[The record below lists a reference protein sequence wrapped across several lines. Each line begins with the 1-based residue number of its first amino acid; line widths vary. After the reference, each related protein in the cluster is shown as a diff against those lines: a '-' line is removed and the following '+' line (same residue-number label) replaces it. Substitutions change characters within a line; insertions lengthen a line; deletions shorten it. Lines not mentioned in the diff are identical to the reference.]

1 MNNKISVVVPV
12 YNIEQYIHRCV
23 NSILAQTYPNIEI
36 IIVDDG
42 STDNSGRIID
52 DIASINSSIRVL
64 HKKNGGVTSARLDGV
79 RIATGD
85 WIAFVDGDD
94 YIEPNMYEVLIN
106 NAIEYQADISHCGY
120 QMVFPSRVDYYYNT
134 QKQII
139 QNNQKG
145 LIDLLSGSF
154 IEPGLCNKLF
164 KTKIV
169 TTIANCNVMD
179 SSIKINE
186 DLLLNYYFFKESKK
200 SVFFDFCPYHYIV
213 RTGSAANSEVSR
225 HFLYDPIEVQKT
237 ILKDVSNNKE
247 LTNIVFGRL
256 AGTYINGAA
265 MTNPD
270 REAYIDEYIKM
281 CRQELKRIKEPF
293 LSGNM
298 SKILKIR
305 YRLCSFSPALYR
317 AFHKIYA
324 KVKGTDKKYEV
335 R

>member
-1 MNNKISVVVPV
+1 MDNKISVIIPV
-12 YNIEQYIHRCV
+12 FNIESYIKRCV
-23 NSILAQTYPNIEI
+23 DSILSQTYPNIEI

-52 DIASINSSIRVL
+52 DIASTNSSIRVL
-64 HKKNGGVTSARLDGV
+64 HKKNGGVTSARLEGV
-79 RIATGD
+79 KIASGD
-85 WIAFVDGDD
+85 WITFVDGDD
-94 YIEPNMYEVLIN
+94 YIEPDMYEVLMKK
-106 NAIEYQADISHCGY
+106 AIDYQADISHCGY

-134 QKQII
+134 HKQII

-200 SVFFDFCPYHYIV
+200 SVYFDFCPYHYIV

-281 CRQELKRIKEPF
+281 CRQELKRIKAPF

-305 YRLCSFSPALYR
+305 YRLCSFSPDLYR
-317 AFHKIYA
+317 VVHKLYA
-324 KVKGTDKKYEV
+324 KLKGTDKKYEV

>member
-1 MNNKISVVVPV
+1 MDNKISVIVPV
-12 YNIEQYIHRCV
+12 FNIESYIKRCV
-23 NSILAQTYPNIEI
+23 DSILSQTYPNIEI

-52 DIASINSSIRVL
+52 DIASTNSSIRVL
-64 HKKNGGVTSARLDGV
+64 HKKNGGVTSARLEGV
-79 RIATGD
+79 KIASGD
-85 WIAFVDGDD
+85 WITFVDGDD
-94 YIEPNMYEVLIN
+94 YIEPDMYEVLMKK
-106 NAIEYQADISHCGY
+106 AIDYQADISHCGY

-134 QKQII
+134 HNIII

-200 SVFFDFCPYHYIV
+200 SVYFDFCPYHYIV

-281 CRQELKRIKEPF
+281 CRQELKRIKAPF

-305 YRLCSFSPALYR
+305 YRLCSFSPDLYR
-317 AFHKIYA
+317 VVHKLYA
-324 KVKGTDKKYEV
+324 KLKGTDKKYEV

>member
-1 MNNKISVVVPV
+1 
-12 YNIEQYIHRCV
+12 
-23 NSILAQTYPNIEI
+23 
-36 IIVDDG
+36 
-42 STDNSGRIID
+42 
-52 DIASINSSIRVL
+52 
-64 HKKNGGVTSARLDGV
+64 
-79 RIATGD
+79 
-85 WIAFVDGDD
+85 
-94 YIEPNMYEVLIN
+94 MYEVLMKK
-106 NAIEYQADISHCGY
+106 AIDYQADISHCGY

-134 QKQII
+134 HNIII

-154 IEPGLCNKLF
+154 IEPGLWNKLF

-200 SVFFDFCPYHYIV
+200 SVYFDFCPYHYIV

-281 CRQELKRIKEPF
+281 CRQELKRIKAPF

-305 YRLCSFSPALYR
+305 YRLCSFSPDLYR
-317 AFHKIYA
+317 VVHKLYA
-324 KVKGTDKKYEV
+324 KLKGTDKKYEV

>member
-1 MNNKISVVVPV
+1 MDNKISVIVPV
-12 YNIEQYIHRCV
+12 FNIESYIKRCV
-23 NSILAQTYPNIEI
+23 DSILSQTYPNIEI

-52 DIASINSSIRVL
+52 DIASTNSSIRVL
-64 HKKNGGVTSARLDGV
+64 HKKNGGVTSARLEGV
-79 RIATGD
+79 KIASGD
-85 WIAFVDGDD
+85 WITFVDGDD
-94 YIEPNMYEVLIN
+94 YIEPDMYEVLMKK
-106 NAIEYQADISHCGY
+106 AIDYQADISHCGY

-134 QKQII
+134 HKQII

-200 SVFFDFCPYHYIV
+200 SVYFDFCPYHYIV

-265 MTNPD
+265 MTNPN

-305 YRLCSFSPALYR
+305 YRLCSFSPDLYR
-317 AFHKIYA
+317 VFHKLYA
-324 KVKGTDKKYEV
+324 KLKGTDKKYEV

>member
-1 MNNKISVVVPV
+1 MNNKISVIIPV
-12 YNIEQYIHRCV
+12 FNIESYIKRCV
-23 NSILAQTYPNIEI
+23 DSILSQTYPNIEI

-52 DIASINSSIRVL
+52 DIASTNSSIRVL
-64 HKKNGGVTSARLDGV
+64 HKKNGGVTSARLEGV
-79 RIATGD
+79 KIASGD
-85 WIAFVDGDD
+85 WITFVDGDD
-94 YIEPNMYEVLIN
+94 YIEPDMYEVLMKK
-106 NAIEYQADISHCGY
+106 AIDYQADISHCGY

-134 QKQII
+134 HKQII

-200 SVFFDFCPYHYIV
+200 SVYFDFCPYHYIV

-281 CRQELKRIKEPF
+281 CRQELKRIKAPF

-305 YRLCSFSPALYR
+305 YRLCSFSPDLYR
-317 AFHKIYA
+317 VVHKLYA
-324 KVKGTDKKYEV
+324 KLKGTDKKYEV

>member
-1 MNNKISVVVPV
+1 MDNKISVIVPV
-12 YNIEQYIHRCV
+12 FNIESYIKRCV
-23 NSILAQTYPNIEI
+23 DSILSQTYPNIEI

-52 DIASINSSIRVL
+52 DIASTNSSIRVL
-64 HKKNGGVTSARLDGV
+64 HKKNGGVTSARLEGV
-79 RIATGD
+79 KIASGD
-85 WIAFVDGDD
+85 WITFVDGDD
-94 YIEPNMYEVLIN
+94 YIEPDMYEVLMKK
-106 NAIEYQADISHCGY
+106 AIDYQADISHCGY

-134 QKQII
+134 HNIII

-200 SVFFDFCPYHYIV
+200 SVYFDFCPYHYIV

-281 CRQELKRIKEPF
+281 CRQELKKIKEPF
-293 LSGNM
+293 LSGNR
-298 SKILKIR
+298 SKISKIR
-305 YRLCSFSPALYR
+305 YSLCSFSPALYR
-317 AFHKIYA
+317 EFHKIYA
-324 KVKGTDKKYEV
+324 EARGTDKKYEV